1 LDLNKNFVVLFNN
14 LLSKILGQ
22 VKIGKKCRIGAGA
35 ILLPGV
41 KVGDFVVVGA
51 GAVVTKNVEDKQTV
65 IGIPA
70 TPIG

>member
-1 LDLNKNFVVLFNN
+1 M
-14 LLSKILGQ
+14 
-22 VKIGKKCRIGAGA
+22 KIGKKCRIGAGA